1 MSWYQDLFELGKR
14 VVNIDSRVKQNTE
27 EIEALRRDLQKLTG
41 FTRNVA
47 AAVQRNQENS
57 AHAHKQLV
65 LELENQL
72 LRLRLELTV
81 AQSGQPS
88 HNGSAATAKALS
100 GTSESP
106 SD

>member
-1 MSWYQDLFELGKR
+1 MSWYQSLFDLTKR
-14 VVNIDSRVKQNTE
+14 VVGLDSRVTKNE
-27 EIEALRRDLQKLTG
+27 KEIEALRRDLQKLTG

-57 AHAHKQLV
+57 AHAHKQLL

-81 AQSGQPS
+81 VQTGQVS
-88 HNGSAATAKALS
+88 HNGSVAPTKALS
-100 GTSESP
+100 GKIEP
-106 SD
+106 PFE